1 MSSAPKTARF
11 EMRLTEADARLLEE
25 RALACGLTKSAYV
38 LSQIRAR
45 PHLLAPDRDALRA
58 VRLELARQ
66 GNNLNQIAY
75 RLNALG
81 RHDPRFAR
89 LAADEIEASQRA
101 RIEAYRAAQR
111 ALAIERI

>member
-1 MSSAPKTARF
+1 MSSDPKTARF
-11 EMRLTEADARLLEE
+11 EMRLTQADALLLEE
-25 RALACGLTKSAYV
+25 RACACGLTKTAYV
-38 LSQIRAR
+38 LAQIHAR
-45 PHLLAPDRDALRA
+45 PRLLALDRDALRA

-89 LAADEIEASQRA
+89 LVADEIEASQRA
-101 RIEAYRAAQR
+101 RIEAYRVAQE
-111 ALAIERI
+111 ALTIERV